1 MTKYYVNNIMSTYKI
16 HPQKQDGSM
25 GFLEY
30 FVDCLR
36 YVPHIWGEKR
46 LQRVITSLPFS
57 DFIFVEIE

>member
-25 GFLEY
+25 GFPEH

-36 YVPHIWGEKR
+36 DVPHIWGEG
-46 LQRVITSLPFS
+46 
-57 DFIFVEIE
+57 